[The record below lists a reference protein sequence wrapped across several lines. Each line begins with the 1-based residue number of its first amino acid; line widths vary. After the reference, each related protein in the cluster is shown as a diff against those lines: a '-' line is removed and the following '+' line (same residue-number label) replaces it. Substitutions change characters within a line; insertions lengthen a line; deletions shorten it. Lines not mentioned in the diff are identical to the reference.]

1 MPMRI
6 YAVGDVHG
14 RADLLDAL
22 LSHLRKDGLRTSTP
36 YRVIFLG
43 DIIDRGPSSKLA
55 MDLVIATLRD
65 VPGSKLLRGNHEDF
79 VLRFIEPY
87 NRDYD
92 LMNWMYNGG
101 VATAL
106 SYGVTPAEHWG
117 ELSRM
122 IPEMLAA
129 LEAHPSH
136 VAAMLDA
143 EHRVVDQGHI
153 FVHAGLR
160 PDVSFIG
167 QSMYDMTTIRSD
179 FLDLDY
185 DFGMPVVHGH
195 TVTASRLPEVH
206 NYRIALDTGAEE
218 TGFLTAVAIED
229 DAVQSFIR
237 TSISDTGLIEVDDV
251 TPEDFRSAGSLE
263 MPSIFATFERYPLRS
278 LGHSNPET
286 WSDPIY
292 SFASSRLGQ

>member
-1 MPMRI
+1 MRT
-6 YAVGDVHG
+6 YAIGDVHG

-22 LSHLRKDGLRTSTP
+22 LTHFRRDSLSTSKP
-36 YRVIFLG
+36 YQIIFLG
-43 DIIDRGPSSKLA
+43 DIIDRGLWSRQA
-55 MDLVIATLRD
+55 MDLVITTLRD
-65 VPGSKLLRGNHEDF
+65 VPGSKLLRGNHEDL
-79 VLRFIEPY
+79 VMRFIDNPY

-92 LMNWMYNGG
+92 LMNWMCNGG

-106 SYGVTPAEHWG
+106 SYDVTPAEHWR
-117 ELSRM
+117 ELPRM

-136 VAAMLDA
+136 VAAMRDA
-143 EHRVVDQGHI
+143 EHRVVDQGHV

-195 TVTASRLPEVH
+195 TVTASRRPEVH

-218 TGFLTAVAIED
+218 TGFLTAAIIEGG
-229 DAVQSFIR
+229 AVQSFIR
-237 TSISDTGLIEVDDV
+237 TSISYTGTIEVNEV
-251 TPEDFRSAGSLE
+251 TPQDCRSEGSSE
-263 MPSIFATFERYPLRS
+263 MPSVFATFERYPLRS
-278 LGHSNPET
+278 FGHSNPDS

-292 SFASSRLGQ
+292 DFNSSRL

>member
-1 MPMRI
+1 
-6 YAVGDVHG
+6 
-14 RADLLDAL
+14 
-22 LSHLRKDGLRTSTP
+22 
-36 YRVIFLG
+36 
-43 DIIDRGPSSKLA
+43 
-55 MDLVIATLRD
+55 MDLVIATLLN
-65 VPGSKLLRGNHEDF
+65 VPGSTLLRGNHEDF
-79 VLRFIEPY
+79 VLRFIDNPF

-106 SYGVTPAEHWG
+106 SYGVTPAEHWCD
-117 ELSRM
+117 LPRM

-136 VAAMLDA
+136 VAAMRDA
-143 EHRVVDQGHI
+143 EPRVVDQGHV

-160 PDVSFIG
+160 PDVSFSG
-167 QSMYDMTTIRSD
+167 QSIYDMMTIRSD
-179 FLDLDY
+179 FLDLAY

-229 DAVQSFIR
+229 GAVQSFVR
-237 TSISDTGLIEVDDV
+237 TSMSGKETIVVDAV
-251 TPEDFRSAGSLE
+251 TPKDLRSEESLE
-263 MPSIFATFERYPLRS
+263 EPSVFAIFQRYPLRS
-278 LGHSNPET
+278 LGHSSQDT
-286 WSDPIY
+286 WSNPLY
-292 SFASSRLGQ
+292 SFASSRLGG

>member
-1 MPMRI
+1 MRI
-6 YAVGDVHG
+6 YAIGDVHG

-22 LSHLRKDGLRTSTP
+22 LSHLRKDSLRTSTP

-43 DIIDRGPSSKLA
+43 DIIDRGPWSKRA
-55 MDLVIATLRD
+55 MDLVIATLLN
-65 VPGSKLLRGNHEDF
+65 VPGSTLLRGNHEDF
-79 VLRFIEPY
+79 VLRFIDNPF

-106 SYGVTPAEHWG
+106 SYGVTPAEHWCD
-117 ELSRM
+117 LPRM

-136 VAAMLDA
+136 VAAMRDA
-143 EHRVVDQGHI
+143 EPRVVDQGHV

-160 PDVSFIG
+160 PDVSFSG
-167 QSMYDMTTIRSD
+167 QSIYDMMTIRSD
-179 FLDLDY
+179 FLDLAY

-229 DAVQSFIR
+229 GAVQSFVR
-237 TSISDTGLIEVDDV
+237 TSMSGKETIVVDAV
-251 TPEDFRSAGSLE
+251 TPKDLRSEESLE
-263 MPSIFATFERYPLRS
+263 EPSVFAIFQRYPLRS
-278 LGHSNPET
+278 LGHSSQDT
-286 WSDPIY
+286 WSNPLY
-292 SFASSRLGQ
+292 SFASSRLGG